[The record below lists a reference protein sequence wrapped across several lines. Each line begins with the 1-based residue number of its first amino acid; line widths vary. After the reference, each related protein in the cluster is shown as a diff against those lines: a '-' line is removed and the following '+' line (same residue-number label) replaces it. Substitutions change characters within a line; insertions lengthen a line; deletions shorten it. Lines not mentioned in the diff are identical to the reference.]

1 MTSPYLE
8 QPLVPLAVALP
19 QMLENIEADLA
30 DSKLDAVQTERLR
43 WRAELI
49 RWLLMPRRDTQPL
62 SIETGA
68 LGAGRAQPAPTV
80 PALSLGAGCKP
91 AINHAGLVTG
101 SCPVTSTPSA
111 SRSAKPPKPAMTSLR
126 SWIR

>member
-19 QMLENIEADLA
+19 QMLKNIEADLA

-49 RWLLMPRRDTQPL
+49 RWLLMPGRKPSPSRSRPARLARVARNRLPRCRR
-62 SIETGA
+62 SA
-68 LGAGRAQPAPTV
+68 W
-80 PALSLGAGCKP
+80 ALSVN
-91 AINHAGLVTG
+91 INHAEVSDG
-101 SCPVTSTPSA
+101 
-111 SRSAKPPKPAMTSLR
+111 RMPKDLEPER
-126 SWIR
+126 F